1 MKRVIK
7 NIGFRYAIVLA
18 AICSILP
25 MVSLIINEWKD
36 ETSLQLWYLSLMA
49 LFCALGEVIIME
61 SETRNRSK
69 KETIIRFICHYI
81 YINIVVILL
90 GIRVGWFS
98 LVNYIEIVILAI
110 MIAVIYLINTLISYY
125 KDKNLADKVNRILS
139 SMEEEKE

>member
-7 NIGFRYAIVLA
+7 NIGFRYVIVLA

-25 MVSLIINEWKD
+25 MVSLILKEWKD
-36 ETSLQLWYLSLMA
+36 ETSLQLWYLTLMA

-61 SETRNRSK
+61 SETRSRSK
-69 KETIIRFICHYI
+69 KETLIRFLCHYI
-81 YINIVVILL
+81 YINTVVIFL

-98 LVNYIEIVILAI
+98 LVNYIEIVVLAI

-125 KDKNLADKVNRILS
+125 KDKNLADKMNRILS